1 MRHFRGFAAAA
12 ILLSVVITGVSPVD
26 AAPESQMT
34 WAVHT
39 TLVLR
44 WFDPAGMTAPYE
56 DVRLKNK

>member
-34 WAVHT
+34 WAVP
-39 TLVLR
+39 R